1 MRPDPT
7 DVAVAG
13 GSASDHASASL
24 AGIAIAAQRCRE
36 RGIQQSPAFARM
48 LEAHPPGDFVA
59 AIDAVDPYLG
69 YGHLGASAGTTLT
82 RILQAHGRSGV
93 DDYLRHVQLV
103 LLEACEHRFRESG
116 LPAVFMDEF
125 CSAFSRMLVEMGEVG
140 EAGETGDTGALAG
153 GRRPTG
159 SRDDAT
165 MPDDRFLKDLA
176 ICRMVLVPC
185 ASHVIYRH
193 SGVPRRAL
201 ARVRR
206 VGELAG
212 LLRVFSGAG
221 MGFRPFMEN
230 HVHLAMLD
238 RFDEAGR
245 RRCMELV
252 AALLRAWPDCRGLM
266 GTSWYYD
273 PAVAK
278 VSPKLAYLHDAAAA
292 GGACFIDMGPHPDA
306 EAGALARSATRRA
319 LREKGLYE
327 PRNYLMIWSRKD
339 ILRQFGGREGA

>member
-1 MRPDPT
+1 MQPDLADIGLA
-7 DVAVAG
+7 DVPISAHVPAG
-13 GSASDHASASL
+13 LSE
-24 AGIAIAAQRCRE
+24 IAEAAQRCRE
-36 RGIQQSPAFARM
+36 RGLQRSPGIVRM
-48 LEAHPPGDFVA
+48 LETHPVGDFVSA
-59 AIDAVDPYLG
+59 LEAVDPYLG
-69 YGHLGASAGTTLT
+69 YGHLGATAGATLMH
-82 RILQAHGRSGV
+82 ILHGYGRGGV
-93 DDYLRHVQLV
+93 DDYLRHVQLT
-103 LLEACEHRFRESG
+103 LLSGCEGRLLDSG
-116 LPAVFMDEF
+116 LPDPFVPEF
-125 CSAFSRMLVEMGEVG
+125 RACFSRMLAELE
-140 EAGETGDTGALAG
+140 E

-159 SRDDAT
+159 ARDDAT
-165 MPDDRFLKDLA
+165 LPDDRFLKDLA

-185 ASHVIYRH
+185 ASHVVYRH

-206 VGELAG
+206 VGELGA
-212 LLRVFSGAG
+212 LLRVLSGAG

-252 AALLRAWPDCRGLM
+252 ARLLLAWPDCRGLM

-273 PAVAK
+273 PALAK
-278 VSPKLAYLHDAAAA
+278 VSPKLAYLHDEAAA

-319 LREKGLYE
+319 LREKGLYT
-327 PRNYLMIWSRKD
+327 PRNYLMVWSRKD
-339 ILRQFGGREGA
+339 ILRRFGGEEGT